1 METTN
6 KGFELLEKYLMG
18 PMGKLSQLRLVRAVM
33 AAGMASIPFT
43 IVGSMF
49 LVLNILPQTMP
60 FLEDIFNNTFFRISD
75 LYMLANK
82 CTMGILALYFCIV
95 IGYEYTKIF
104 ADEEGLNINPLNG
117 ALLSVFAFF
126 MTIPELILSD
136 GKITLINEISDST
149 KIINGWN
156 IGGDGVSH
164 LGTTGIFTAII
175 MAVVAV
181 QLYRLCVKHNLII
194 KMPEAVPEGVSRSFT
209 ALIPAFFVA
218 FTVIIINGVFL
229 ALGTDIFKVI
239 AIPFSFVSN
248 LTSSWFGL
256 LVIYFLISALWI
268 VGIRGA
274 NIIGAFLT
282 PIGLSNMQLNRQGA
296 NIPFAGEFQNSFVI
310 MGGSGATLGLTI
322 FIALLAKSEQ
332 LKVLGR
338 AGIVPS
344 VFNINEPIIFGLPI
358 IYNPYLAIPFFLAP
372 MTCASTAYWAIKLH
386 MVNPVIAQIPWPSP
400 IGIGAFIGTAGD
412 FRAVLLS
419 LLNGVIAFLFYLPF
433 IKRYDNKLVKEE
445 QENVAGGSND
455 NLEIDNIVS
464 VD

>member
-1 METTN
+1 MENTN

-18 PMGKLSQLRLVRAVM
+18 PMGKLSQLRVVRAVM

-49 LVLNILPQTMP
+49 LVLNILPQTMT

-82 CTMGILALYFCIV
+82 CTMGILALYFCLV

-104 ADEEGLNINPLNG
+104 IDEEGLNLNPLNG
-117 ALLSVFAFF
+117 ALLSMFAFF
-126 MTIPELILSD
+126 MTIPELVLSD
-136 GKITLINEISDST
+136 GKISLINEISDGT
-149 KIINGWN
+149 NIINGWN
-156 IGGDGVSH
+156 IGGDGVSR

-175 MAVVAV
+175 MAIVAV
-181 QLYRLCVKHNLII
+181 QIYRLCVKHNLII
-194 KMPEAVPEGVSRSFT
+194 KMPDAVPEGVSRSFT
-209 ALIPAFFVA
+209 ALIPAFLVDFV
-218 FTVIIINGVFL
+218 VLLINGVFV

-248 LTSSWFGL
+248 LTNSWLG
-256 LVIYFLISALWI
+256 VVIIYFLISALWV
-268 VGIRGA
+268 VGIHGA

-282 PIGLSNMQLNRQGA
+282 PIVLSNMQLNMQGA

-322 FIALLAKSEQ
+322 FIAFLAKSEQ

-338 AGIVPS
+338 AGVVPS
-344 VFNINEPIIFGLPI
+344 IFNINEPMIFGLPI

-372 MTCASTAYWAIKLH
+372 MVCASTAYWAIKLH
-386 MVNPVIAQIPWPSP
+386 MVSPIIAQVPWPSP

-412 FRAVLLS
+412 YRALL
-419 LLNGVIAFLFYLPF
+419 LALINGVIAFLIYLPF
-433 IKRYDNKLVKEE
+433 IKMYDNKLVKEE
-445 QENVAGGSND
+445 QENAENGMD
-455 NLEIDNIVS
+455 DLALDI
-464 VD
+464 

>member
-1 METTN
+1 MENTN
-6 KGFELLEKYLMG
+6 KGFQFLEKYLMG
-18 PMGKLSQLRLVRAVM
+18 PMGKISQYRIVRAVM

-60 FLEDIFNNTFFRISD
+60 FLEGFFNNTFFRISD

-82 CTMGILALYFCIV
+82 ATMGVLALYFCIV

-104 ADEEGLNINPLNG
+104 ADEEELNLNPLNG
-117 ALLSVFAFF
+117 GLLSVFAFF
-126 MTIPELILSD
+126 MTLPELVLSD
-136 GKITLINEISDST
+136 GKITLINEIT
-149 KIINGWN
+149 EGTNIINGWN
-156 IGGDGVSH
+156 IGSDGVSR

-181 QLYRLCVKHNLII
+181 QIYRFCVKHKLII
-194 KMPEAVPEGVSRSFT
+194 KMPESVPEGVSRSFT
-209 ALIPAFFVA
+209 ALIPAFLVA
-218 FTVIIINGVFL
+218 FVVLVINGAFI

-239 AIPFSFVSN
+239 AVPFKFVSN
-248 LTSSWFGL
+248 LTNSWLGII
-256 LVIYFLISALWI
+256 VIYLLISALWI
-268 VGIRGA
+268 VGIHGA

-282 PIGLSNMQLNRQGA
+282 PIILSNMQLNIQGA

-322 FIALLAKSEQ
+322 FIAFLARSEQ

-344 VFNINEPIIFGLPI
+344 IFNINEPIIFGLPI

-372 MTCASTAYWAIKLH
+372 MVCASTAYWAIKF
-386 MVNPVIAQIPWPSP
+386 N
-400 IGIGAFIGTAGD
+400 
-412 FRAVLLS
+412 
-419 LLNGVIAFLFYLPF
+419 
-433 IKRYDNKLVKEE
+433 
-445 QENVAGGSND
+445 
-455 NLEIDNIVS
+455 
-464 VD
+464 

>member
-1 METTN
+1 MENTN

-18 PMGKLSQLRLVRAVM
+18 PMGKLSQLRVVRAVM

-49 LVLNILPQTMP
+49 LVLNILPQTMT

-82 CTMGILALYFCIV
+82 CTMGILALYFCLV

-104 ADEEGLNINPLNG
+104 IDEEGLNLNPLNG
-117 ALLSVFAFF
+117 ALLSMFAFF
-126 MTIPELILSD
+126 MTIPELVLSD
-136 GKITLINEISDST
+136 GKISLINEISDGT
-149 KIINGWN
+149 NIINGWN
-156 IGGDGVSH
+156 IGGDGVSR

-175 MAVVAV
+175 MAIVAV
-181 QLYRLCVKHNLII
+181 QIYRLCVKHNLII
-194 KMPEAVPEGVSRSFT
+194 KMPDAVPEGVSRSFT
-209 ALIPAFFVA
+209 ALIPAFLVA
-218 FTVIIINGVFL
+218 FVVLLINGVFV

-248 LTSSWFGL
+248 LTNSWLG
-256 LVIYFLISALWI
+256 VVIIYFLISALWI
-268 VGIRGA
+268 VGIHGA
-274 NIIGAFLT
+274 NIISAFVT
-282 PIGLSNMQLNRQGA
+282 PIVLSNMQLNMQGA

-322 FIALLAKSEQ
+322 FIAFLAKSEQ

-338 AGIVPS
+338 AGAVPS
-344 VFNINEPIIFGLPI
+344 IFNINEPIIFGLPI

-372 MTCASTAYWAIKLH
+372 MVCASTAYWAIKLH
-386 MVNPVIAQIPWPSP
+386 MVSPIIAQVPWPSP

-412 FRAVLLS
+412 YRALL
-419 LLNGVIAFLFYLPF
+419 LALINGVIAFLIYLPF
-433 IKRYDNKLVKEE
+433 IKMYDNKLVKEE
-445 QENVAGGSND
+445 QENAENGMD
-455 NLEIDNIVS
+455 DLALDI
-464 VD
+464 

>member
-1 METTN
+1 MENTN

-18 PMGKLSQLRLVRAVM
+18 PMGKLSQLRVVRAVM

-49 LVLNILPQTMP
+49 LVLNILPQTMT

-82 CTMGILALYFCIV
+82 CTMGILALYFCLV

-104 ADEEGLNINPLNG
+104 IDEEGLNLNPLNG
-117 ALLSVFAFF
+117 ALLSMFAFF
-126 MTIPELILSD
+126 MTIPELVLSD
-136 GKITLINEISDST
+136 GKISLINEISDGT
-149 KIINGWN
+149 NIINGWN
-156 IGGDGVSH
+156 IGGDGVSR

-175 MAVVAV
+175 MAIVAV
-181 QLYRLCVKHNLII
+181 QIYRLCVKHNLII
-194 KMPEAVPEGVSRSFT
+194 KMPDAVPEGVSRSFT
-209 ALIPAFFVA
+209 ALIPAFLVA
-218 FTVIIINGVFL
+218 FVVLLINGVFV

-248 LTSSWFGL
+248 LTNSWLG
-256 LVIYFLISALWI
+256 VVIIYFLISALWV
-268 VGIRGA
+268 VGIHGA

-282 PIGLSNMQLNRQGA
+282 PIVLSNMQLNMQGA

-322 FIALLAKSEQ
+322 FIAFLAKSEQ

-338 AGIVPS
+338 AGVVPS
-344 VFNINEPIIFGLPI
+344 IFNINEPMIFGLPI

-372 MTCASTAYWAIKLH
+372 MVCASTAYWAIKLH
-386 MVNPVIAQIPWPSP
+386 MVSPIIAQVPWPSP

-412 FRAVLLS
+412 YRALL
-419 LLNGVIAFLFYLPF
+419 LALINGVIAFLIYLPF
-433 IKRYDNKLVKEE
+433 IKMYDNKLVKEE
-445 QENVAGGSND
+445 QENAENGMD
-455 NLEIDNIVS
+455 DLALDI
-464 VD
+464 